1 VLNMQ
6 LSQND
11 TDGKAYRLSQN
22 ETDGKAYRLSQNET
36 VFAEVFK

>member
-1 VLNMQ
+1 MLNMQ

-11 TDGKAYRLSQN
+11 TDGKADHLSQN
-22 ETDGKAYRLSQNET
+22 ETDGMPYHLSQNET